1 MRLNSLF
8 CYATGIGVASAL
20 NCTPSAFERILG
32 SKASVVF
39 ASLLP
44 DNSTFHV
51 PPGDIVFPQS
61 PAGLHALC
69 VLEVEITDSNAP
81 YSFAQVL
88 EWAIL
93 ASSLMHTGWHS

>member
-20 NCTPSAFERILG
+20 NCIPSAFKRILG

-51 PPGDIVFPQS
+51 PPGDIAFPQS
-61 PAGLHALC
+61 PTGLRALC
-69 VLEVEITDSNAP
+69 VLEVEVTDSNAP
-81 YSFAQVL
+81 YSFGLFLPKSWNGRFLQV
-88 EWAIL
+88 A
-93 ASSLMHTGWHS
+93 